1 MAWDPKREPSRIW
14 CLVRAIGGFM
24 TNLIP
29 RRKVGP
35 VLSTLCHVAPGRAP
49 RPQSGSALMATL
61 LSPTIKCIST
71 RFGGPHRSSVH
82 ISFQG
87 PVCWAAAAPS

>member
-24 TNLIP
+24 TNLSP
-29 RRKVGP
+29 RRKVEP
-35 VLSTLCHVAPGRAP
+35 VLSTLCHVVRDRWRKPHSR
-49 RPQSGSALMATL
+49 SALIATL
-61 LSPTIKCIST
+61 LAPTIKCITT
-71 RFGGPHRSSVH
+71 RSGGPHRSSVH

-87 PVCWAAAAPS
+87 PVCWAAVVPS